1 MEMEMETHV
10 ERPITIHG
18 EFVVVDSMEVT
29 AVGGGL
35 DVHEPTKVKQSFSI
49 ICSDSSARGDTA
61 IRMPF
66 LDFAHNQK
74 SISIPCDILL
84 KSKSKSKG

>member
-29 AVGGGL
+29 AVGWTRTYQ
-35 DVHEPTKVKQSFSI
+35 TKVRQSFSI
-49 ICSDSSARGDTA
+49 ICSDSSSRGDTVL
-61 IRMPF
+61 F
-66 LDFAHNQK
+66 ESHF
-74 SISIPCDILL
+74 
-84 KSKSKSKG
+84 